1 MIESKNELEPVLQCT
16 GIKHSLNT
24 NGQEI
29 SILRGL
35 NITLQPAKICAV
47 VGPSGCGKSTF
58 LFLAGLLD
66 RPEAGEIVL
75 NGKSMTHVS
84 DRERTRVRNNFIG
97 FIFQFH
103 FLLPEFNVAENV
115 MLPMLKQRKLTLPEM
130 EAKAHN
136 LLEEMGLADKANRP
150 AHQLS
155 GGEQQRVA
163 IARALANSPSL
174 ILADEPTGNLD
185 LKNSD
190 RIFEILQRIAREK
203 GHAILLATHNTDL
216 AQKCD
221 YILRMQDGAFI

>member
-1 MIESKNELEPVLQCT
+1 MNDRKHKEEPVLQCT
-16 GIKHSLNT
+16 GIQHSLST
-24 NGQEI
+24 NGNKI

-35 NITLQPAKICAV
+35 NITLRPANICAV

-66 RPEAGEIVL
+66 QPEAGEIVL
-75 NGKSMTHVS
+75 KGKSMTNAS
-84 DRERTRVRNNFIG
+84 DRERTQARNDFIG

-103 FLLPEFNVAENV
+103 FLLPEFNVTENII
-115 MLPMLKQRKLTLPEM
+115 LPMLKQRILPLPKMKVQAQKLLAEVG
-130 EAKAHN
+130 
-136 LLEEMGLADKANRP
+136 LEDKADRL

-185 LKNSD
+185 LKNSN
-190 RIFEILQRIAREK
+190 RIFNILQRISREK
-203 GHAILLATHNTDL
+203 GHAILLATHNVDL

-221 YILRMQDGAFI
+221 YILHMQDGSFI

>member
-1 MIESKNELEPVLQCT
+1 MIDHKYKEEPVLQCT
-16 GIKHSLNT
+16 GIQHSLST
-24 NGQEI
+24 NSNKI

-35 NITLQPAKICAV
+35 NITLRPAKVCAV

-75 NGKSMTHVS
+75 KGKSMTNAS
-84 DRERTRVRNNFIG
+84 DRERTQARNDFIG

-103 FLLPEFNVAENV
+103 FLLPEFNVTENV
-115 MLPMLKQRKLTLPEM
+115 ILPMLKQRKLPLPEM
-130 EAKAHN
+130 IAQAQK
-136 LLEEMGLADKANRP
+136 LLAEVGLEDKTDRL

-185 LKNSD
+185 LKNSN
-190 RIFEILQRIAREK
+190 RIFDILQRISREK
-203 GHAILLATHNTDL
+203 GHAILLATHNVDL

-221 YILRMQDGAFI
+221 YILHMQDGSFI

>member
-1 MIESKNELEPVLQCT
+1 MIDIKNTEEPVLQCT
-16 GIKHSLNT
+16 GIKHSLSI
-24 NGQEI
+24 NGNNI

-35 NITLQPAKICAV
+35 NITLHPAKVCAV

-75 NGKSMTHVS
+75 NGKPMTNAS
-84 DRERTRVRNNFIG
+84 DRERTQARNDYIG

-115 MLPMLKQRKLTLPEM
+115 ILPMLKQRKLPLPEM
-130 EAKAHN
+130 KAQAQA
-136 LLEEMGLADKANRP
+136 LLADLGLDDKADRL

-185 LKNSD
+185 VKNSS
-190 RIFEILQRIAREK
+190 RIFDILHRISREK
-203 GHAILLATHNTDL
+203 GHAILLATHNVDL

-221 YILRMQDGAFI
+221 QILHMQDGTFI

>member
-1 MIESKNELEPVLQCT
+1 MIDHKSINTPVLQCT
-16 GIKHSLNT
+16 DMKHSLNT
-24 NGQEI
+24 NCNTI

-35 NITLQPAKICAV
+35 NISLLPAKVCAI

-66 RPEAGEIVL
+66 RPESGKVVL
-75 NGKSMTHVS
+75 RGKTMTHAS
-84 DRERTRVRNNFIG
+84 DRERTQARNNFIG

-103 FLLPEFNVAENV
+103 FLLPEFNVTENV
-115 MLPMLKQRKLTLPEM
+115 ILPMLKQRKLSITEM
-130 EAKAHN
+130 KSKAQN
-136 LLEEMGLADKANRP
+136 LLTDVGLGDKADRP

-190 RIFEILQRIAREK
+190 RIFNILQRISRDK
-203 GHAILLATHNTDL
+203 GHAILIATHNAEL

-221 YILRMQDGAFI
+221 YILHMQDGVFI